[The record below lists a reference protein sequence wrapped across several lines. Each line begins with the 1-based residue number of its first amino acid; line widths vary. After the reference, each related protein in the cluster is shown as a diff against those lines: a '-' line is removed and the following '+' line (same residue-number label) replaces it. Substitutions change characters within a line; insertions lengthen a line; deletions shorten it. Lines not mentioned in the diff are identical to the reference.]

1 MITASLNEK
10 YPYRLDPGGFLA
22 EHFPVQEHIQ
32 DELDARQWSYVT
44 FAEKAGRPL
53 EWAQTMMKGNE
64 SLSEEDAHLIEKALD
79 IEAYLWLALDKEYR
93 AWRSFIRKKTVN
105 LEDRR

>member
-1 MITASLNEK
+1 MSTASLNEK

-53 EWAQTMMKGNE
+53 EWAQTMMKGE
-64 SLSEEDAHLIEKALD
+64 KSLSQEDVNSIEKALQ
-79 IEAYLWLALDKEYR
+79 IRGYLSAN
-93 AWRSFIRKKTVN
+93 IVN
-105 LEDRR
+105 LEDKR